1 MEVLKIIITV
11 IFVIVCLSLSVCVLA
26 QEGKS
31 AGLSGS
37 ISGLADTYW
46 GKNRSRSKEGG
57 LLKATIIL
65 GAAFIVL
72 SIVLNVL

>member
-26 QEGKS
+26 QEGKC

>member
-1 MEVLKIIITV
+1 MEVLKIVVTV
-11 IFVIVCLSLSVCVLA
+11 IFVIACFALSACVLA

-46 GKNRSRSKEGG
+46 GKNRSRSREGG

-65 GAAFIVL
+65 SVIFFVF
-72 SIVLNVL
+72 SIILNVL

>member
-72 SIVLNVL
+72 AIVLNVL